1 MTVWAEATMRQKRPR
16 KRAEPSTPASDHS
29 RSRSGGAAKR
39 MNRRQ
44 VSAPYFACMSS
55 GLTVLPLLFDI
66 FEPPKVTIPWVS
78 RRVKGSSMW
87 TRPMSRRALVK
98 KRE

>member
-1 MTVWAEATMRQKRPR
+1 
-16 KRAEPSTPASDHS
+16 
-29 RSRSGGAAKR
+29 